1 MLRGDGEVIPL
12 LQSRGKV
19 SLSILIAALV
29 AIACLVACIAM
40 VTVGQRP
47 TVLEARIA
55 TARAARMQGHLARA
69 QKLVDVSSSTTTMP
83 HISEKFLN
91 SK

>member
-1 MLRGDGEVIPL
+1 MLRGDGEATPL

-19 SLSILIAALV
+19 SLSALV
-29 AIACLVACIAM
+29 LGFVGIACLVACMAM
-40 VTVGQRP
+40 FTVGQRP

-55 TARAARMQGHLARA
+55 TSRAARMQGHLARA
-69 QKLVDVSSSTTTMP
+69 QKLVEFSTVP
-83 HISEKFLN
+83 HIGENFLN